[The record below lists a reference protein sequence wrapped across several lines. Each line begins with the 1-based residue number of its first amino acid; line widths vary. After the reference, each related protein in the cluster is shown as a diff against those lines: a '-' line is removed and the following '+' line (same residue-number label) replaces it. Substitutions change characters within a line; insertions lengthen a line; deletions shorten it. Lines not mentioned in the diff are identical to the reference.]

1 MVSNRDEL
9 LKIYDVAPFLE
20 HPLWKSIIAGELSI
34 DQIKKAELQHV
45 YRTKC
50 GRELR
55 REAVEKSLQYGE
67 NFFQALFQT
76 FIEECTEQSGPDH
89 LEMAER
95 LVLAAGGTPD
105 ELKDIHPTP
114 GNSAAIALY
123 RDISERGAAFH
134 FLGAG
139 VVEYFYSKLSP
150 KIYSAYTRLYGFS
163 DKQAETYRVHGPMDY
178 QHGERAL
185 ASLDEVLSS
194 HGWYEIKL
202 AVRDAFIATSLHY
215 DGMYQ
220 AAIGELSYWNAGELI

>member
-1 MVSNRDEL
+1 MNNRDEL
-9 LKIYDVAPFLE
+9 LKIYNVAPFLE
-20 HPLWKSIIAGELSI
+20 HPLWKSVISGNLSL
-34 DQIKKAELQHV
+34 DQIKRAELQHV
-45 YRTKC
+45 YRTRC
-50 GRELR
+50 GRQLR

-67 NFFQALFQT
+67 TFFQALFQT

-95 LVLAAGGTPD
+95 LVLAAGGTEQD
-105 ELKDIHPTP
+105 LENIHPTP

-139 VVEYFYSKLSP
+139 VVEYYYSMLSP
-150 KIYSAYTRLYGFS
+150 KIYDAYTNLYGLS
-163 DKQAETYRVHGPMDY
+163 AQQAETYRIHGPMDQ

-185 ASLDEVLSS
+185 ASLEEVLIS
-194 HGWYEIKL
+194 HGWDEVKL

-220 AAIGELSYWNAGELI
+220 AATGDLSYWDAGELM